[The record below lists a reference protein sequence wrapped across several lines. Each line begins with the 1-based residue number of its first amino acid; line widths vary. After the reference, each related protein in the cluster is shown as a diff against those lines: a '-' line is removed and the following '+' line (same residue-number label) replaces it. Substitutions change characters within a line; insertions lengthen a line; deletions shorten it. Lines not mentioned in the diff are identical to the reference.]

1 MSTSG
6 MYATLAS
13 AISDG
18 STTFFDFQNI
28 PVSSY
33 AGLVIT
39 AKVRQQAVSNFP
51 YWSITLNGD
60 NTSSIYNAASVF
72 MSGYDYG
79 AQALGGYNT
88 GDNQL
93 YVVRNPEGLTSG
105 DPRWAANSFQYF
117 QMFLPN
123 ASSSTQFKTG
133 RHNNVASNNIST
145 PYSVHNVGFVY
156 RSTSPITRIAV
167 GTGGGNWTA
176 GTEFI
181 IYGYGPL

>member
-1 MSTSG
+1 MSASG
-6 MYATLAS
+6 MYQALGS
-13 AISDG
+13 VISDG

-28 PVSSY
+28 PVTGY
-33 AGLVIT
+33 AGLIIT
-39 AKVRQQAVSNFP
+39 AKIRQQISSAFP

-60 NTSSIYNAASVF
+60 NTANVYNVSSLF

-93 YVVRNPEGLTSG
+93 YVVRNPEGTTSG
-105 DPRWAANSFQYF
+105 DPRWAPNEFQYF

-123 ASSSTQFKTG
+123 AGSSTQFKTG
-133 RHNNVASNNIST
+133 RHLNVASNNIST
-145 PYSVHNVGFVY
+145 PYSIHNIGFVY
-156 RSTSPITRIAV
+156 KGTSPITRITV
-167 GTGGGNWTA
+167 GTVGNWTS

-181 IYGYGPL
+181 IYGFGPE